1 MTLRTEV
8 QSSHHTM
15 GKSNASSL
23 AYSLTSGTFKLTESD
38 YIKGGLDSSK
48 EGTLWDSVDDSL
60 QQKLSQKPPYLSE
73 KHTKQGSRADE
84 KQAGHWRIKVLEKDY
99 TSSNGSSYADDK
111 MLSLIIEDSKLE
123 QSSH

>member
-1 MTLRTEV
+1 
-8 QSSHHTM
+8 M
-15 GKSNASSL
+15 GRSNASSL

-48 EGTLWDSVDDSL
+48 EGTLRDSVDDSL
-60 QQKLSQKPPYLSE
+60 KFSQKPPYLSE

-84 KQAGHWRIKVLEKDY
+84 KQAGHRRIKVLEKDY
-99 TSSNGSSYADDK
+99 TSSNASSYADDK

-123 QSSH
+123 

>member
-1 MTLRTEV
+1 MTLKTEM

-48 EGTLWDSVDDSL
+48 EGTLQYSIDDST
-60 QQKLSQKPPYLSE
+60 QSKPVSKPPNMSE
-73 KHTKQGSRADE
+73 KHTK
-84 KQAGHWRIKVLEKDY
+84 
-99 TSSNGSSYADDK
+99 
-111 MLSLIIEDSKLE
+111 
-123 QSSH
+123 